1 MAMKKNVVK
10 KTAQKGTKAVRVTKE
25 AWLAEVAKKA
35 GVSKAEADKVI
46 KAFVD
51 MIEAH
56 VAKKDVV
63 PIPKFGVFFNRHRNA
78 MKTTNIHD
86 GKPVKIKAHELPA
99 FRPSEAFK
107 NLANKKK

>member
-1 MAMKKNVVK
+1 MAKKTVVK
-10 KTAQKGTKAVRVTKE
+10 KALKRGKKVVRVTKE
-25 AWLAEVAKKA
+25 AWLAEVAQEA

-63 PIPKFGVFFNRHRNA
+63 PVPKFGVFFNRHRNA

-99 FRPSEAFK
+99 FRPSEVFK